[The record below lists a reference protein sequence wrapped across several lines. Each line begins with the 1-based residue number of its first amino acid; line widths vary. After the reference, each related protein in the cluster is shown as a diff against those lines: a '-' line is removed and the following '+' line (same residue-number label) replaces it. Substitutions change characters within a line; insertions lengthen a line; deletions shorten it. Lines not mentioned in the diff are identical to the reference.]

1 MFMVNLACRAWMK
14 LSTLAKEESFNG
26 SIENPPF
33 LRFIE
38 LNSGL
43 MNHDPDAVIE
53 GVLVEK
59 EMALPGEEVILA

>member
-1 MFMVNLACRAWMK
+1 MK

-26 SIENPPF
+26 SIEKPPL

-38 LNSGL
+38 LISAL
-43 MNHDPDAVIE
+43 MNHDAYAVIE

>member
-26 SIENPPF
+26 CIENPPF
-33 LRFIE
+33 LRLTEMI
-38 LNSGL
+38 SAL
-43 MNHDPDAVIE
+43 MNHYPDDVIE

-59 EMALPGEEVILA
+59 EMVLPGEETILV